1 MTDPDLA
8 AQEWALI
15 SGAALPLPPTATTT
29 ATTPLSLVSAGDF
42 SAVFSLP
49 ETRSLLAAGDTD
61 YLDRTLDY
69 AGYLQQCLS
78 ARPDT
83 PPHTLLAIGIAAL
96 WSFIQAN
103 VTGPPLA
110 FTPAALLLPN
120 TDDAECATRLERAA
134 VAALTVDGETA
145 YHLMPHALLL
155 SLSKTL
161 LNASATSKGVVT
173 AAWWRM
179 RVNFWHQRVL
189 SEAAAG
195 LHDVIYED
203 AKAVAHLA
211 ETQSGGVQA
220 RFLVERALVDTYFG
234 HDTKALRGLEEA
246 AERTGLVYALTG
258 VMGKR
263 TKFQQTDTSQ
273 LVVLARSKEEG
284 SGGGKKRAEEES
296 APKALKLDDD
306 TLLEAIAFTPKS
318 TAVVEDAQGLPKE
331 LRALD
336 PNDQPKLQPLDAAIL
351 LLVAETI
358 KNTNPAEGLTREE
371 MMPYAERVLKHS
383 TNWEVYTLG
392 LLVRSKME
400 GYRSRTVERG
410 LLQLQAVVDQV
421 IADTTQSTDS
431 TTTTFLPRAKKD
443 EAAPV
448 RDRLLYIHQLTVPT
462 RWDLEAELASR
473 WISMG
478 GLRTALEIYERL
490 QMWPEV
496 ALCWAATEKED
507 KARKVIHAQL
517 FHPDRTT
524 DEISP
529 PPANAP
535 RLWCI
540 LGDIDSDPA
549 HYERAWDISGGRYA
563 RAKRSLARHY
573 FSAKEYKKSADAY
586 AASLRANP
594 LNHASWFALGC
605 CHLELED
612 WDAAVEAFTRTVSI
626 DETDA
631 EAWSNLA
638 SALLHRTTQLPAQ
651 PEWHAD
657 GDNDNETQKQQGQAD
672 LELVQKENNKR
683 NALAALKRA
692 STTKYDSWRIWENLL
707 IIAASVVPPSWTDV
721 VVAMRRIIDL
731 RKDTAGE
738 SCVDVDVL
746 EMLVRHVVT
755 SELDAGKPG
764 LAKMVVEL
772 VEKEVAPLITHQER
786 LWRVVGKV
794 ALWRGRPRDALE
806 AEEKA
811 WRAVQ
816 ARPGVADSTEGAW
829 EGLVDATVELVGAY
843 ESLGGMERTEGLGAG
858 EPVARDWRFKARSAV
873 RGVMGRGKESWEDSK
888 GWERLKEA
896 LEGLK
901 S

>member
-1 MTDPDLA
+1 MTEPDLT
-8 AQEWALI
+8 AQEEWALI
-15 SGAALPLPPTATTT
+15 SGDALPAAATDSP
-29 ATTPLSLVSAGDF
+29 TPLSLVSAGAF
-42 SAVFSLP
+42 NALFTLP
-49 ETRSLLAAGDTD
+49 ETQSLFTAADPE
-61 YLDRTLDY
+61 YLTRTLDY
-69 AGYLQQCLS
+69 PGYLQQCLA

-96 WSFIQAN
+96 CSFIQAN
-103 VTGPPLA
+103 VTGPPLP
-110 FTPAALLLPN
+110 FTPFTLLLPHAD
-120 TDDAECATRLERAA
+120 TGLAARLEKAV

-145 YHLMPHALLL
+145 YHLMPCALLL

-161 LNASATSKGVVT
+161 LNAEATARGVAT
-173 AAWWRM
+173 AGWWRM

-189 SEAAAG
+189 SEATAG

-203 AKAVAHLA
+203 ARAVAALA

-234 HDTKALRGLEEA
+234 HDTRALRGLEEA

-273 LVVLARSKEEG
+273 LVVLARSREEG
-284 SGGGKKRAEEES
+284 SGGGGRAGDG
-296 APKALKLDDD
+296 APRALKLDDD

-318 TAVVEDAQGLPKE
+318 TAVVEDAQGLPRE
-331 LRALD
+331 LQELD
-336 PNDQPKLQPLDAAIL
+336 PNDQPKLEPLDAAIL

-371 MMPYAERVLKHS
+371 MMPYAERVLKHP

-431 TTTTFLPRAKKD
+431 STSTNTTTTFLPRAKQD

-478 GLRTALEIYERL
+478 GLRTALDIYERL

-507 KARKVIHAQL
+507 KARRVIHAQL
-517 FHPDRTT
+517 FHPDSTA
-524 DEISP
+524 EITP

-540 LGDIDSDPA
+540 LGDIDSNPA
-549 HYERAWDISGGRYA
+549 HYQRAWDLSGARYA
-563 RAKRSLARHY
+563 RAKRSQARLC
-573 FSAKEYKKSADAY
+573 FSEKQYQAAADAY

-605 CHLELED
+605 CHIELEH
-612 WDAAVEAFTRTVSI
+612 WDAAVDAFTRTVSI

-651 PEWHAD
+651 PEWRAGD
-657 GDNDNETQKQQGQAD
+657 GGVQQRLDQAD
-672 LELVQKENNKR
+672 FGLVQKEGNKR
-683 NALAALKRA
+683 SALAALKRA
-692 STTKYDSWRIWENLL
+692 SASKYDSWRIWENLL
-707 IIAASVVPPSWTDV
+707 VIAASVVPAAWTDV
-721 VVAMRRIIDL
+721 VVAMRRIIEL
-731 RKDTAGE
+731 RKDSAGE
-738 SCVDVDVL
+738 GCVDVEVL

-755 SELDAGKPG
+755 SGLDGGKPG
-764 LAKMVVEL
+764 LGKMVVEL
-772 VEKEVAPLITHQER
+772 VDREVAPLITHQAR

-816 ARPGVADSTEGAW
+816 ARPGAADSTEAAW
-829 EGLVDATVELVGAY
+829 DGLVDATVELVGAY

-873 RGVMGRGKESWEDSK
+873 RGVMGRGKESWEGSA
-888 GWERLKEA
+888 GWERLKDT

>member
-1 MTDPDLA
+1 MTEPDLT

-15 SGAALPLPPTATTT
+15 SGDALPATDSP
-29 ATTPLSLVSAGDF
+29 TPLSLVSAGDF
-42 SAVFSLP
+42 NAVFTLP
-49 ETRSLLAAGDTD
+49 ETQSLFSAGDAE
-61 YLDRTLDY
+61 YLKRTLDY
-69 AGYLQQCLS
+69 TGYLQQCLA

-83 PPHTLLAIGIAAL
+83 PPHTLLAIGTAAL

-103 VTGPPLA
+103 VTGPPLP
-110 FTPAALLLPN
+110 FTPAALLLPD
-120 TDDAECATRLERAA
+120 TDAEFATRLEKA
-134 VAALTVDGETA
+134 VVTALTVDGETA
-145 YHLMPHALLL
+145 YHLMPCALLL
-155 SLSKTL
+155 ALSKTL
-161 LNASATSKGVVT
+161 LNAEATSKGVVT
-173 AAWWRM
+173 AGWWRM

-189 SEAAAG
+189 SEATAG

-203 AKAVAHLA
+203 AKAVSALA

-284 SGGGKKRAEEES
+284 SGEEKKTEES

-306 TLLEAIAFTPKS
+306 TLLESIAFTPKS

-331 LRALD
+331 LQELD

-431 TTTTFLPRAKKD
+431 STSTNTTTTFLPRAKED
-443 EAAPV
+443 EAAPIH
-448 RDRLLYIHQLTVPT
+448 DRLLYIHQLTVPT

-496 ALCWAATEKED
+496 ALCWAATEKEE

-517 FHPDRTT
+517 FHPDTT

-586 AASLRANP
+586 AASLHVNP

-651 PEWHAD
+651 PEWHAGD
-657 GDNDNETQKQQGQAD
+657 GDDENETQKQDQTD
-672 LELVQKENNKR
+672 FELVQKENNKR

-692 STTKYDSWRIWENLL
+692 STSKYDSWRIWENLL

-755 SELDAGKPG
+755 SELDASKPG

-772 VEKEVAPLITHQER
+772 VEKEVTPLITHQER
-786 LWRVVGKV
+786 LWRIVGKV

-816 ARPGVADSTEGAW
+816 ARPGVTDSTEKAW
-829 EGLVDATVELVGAY
+829 DGLVDATVELVGAY

-858 EPVARDWRFKARSAV
+858 EPVAKDWRFKARSAV
-873 RGVMGRGKESWEDSK
+873 RGVMGRGKESWEDSA